1 MRLRGGLDADGGGI
15 CGLAMDERYQSLGIT
30 TVWLRHQAA
39 AGAEDNAGGFRRR
52 LRQIE
57 AGAAE
62 LNLDPAAV
70 HVALEIAAMEADLDV
85 EQRLALVLLITASLA
100 ALQQGST
107 RLPVAGGQAGAPMR
121 QMLRS
126 LCGEAFGP
134 GGPDAMA
141 DAIARLLD
149 SDLAPHVIGRSPDDY
164 RPLIYRSPFIYHHR
178 VRVAEL
184 RLAQLLADRMA
195 QKPPDDSGR
204 VKAALADTMAR
215 PGAIRELEML
225 LSSEQ
230 RDSVANAASQ
240 RLALISGGPGT
251 GKTSIILAILRVLVR
266 MGIEPKQIALAAPTG
281 KAAFR
286 MGESVN
292 EGLARIEDPA
302 GADRLLQD
310 AYPQPCTIHRLL
322 GFSPSRRRFIYHRN
336 NPLDAAAVIV
346 DEGSMLDL
354 SLMERLVGALNPD
367 ARLIVLGDADQL
379 PSVAAGA
386 VFRDVAQAGARED
399 RYRGVCTRLTHS
411 YRMDTNDPAG
421 RAVFSVARAINS
433 ADQSVAA
440 RAGVAGSGFTWCAS
454 PEELDF
460 AGVEF
465 LAGAGMEAFLNR
477 WYAARIRADE
487 VEKLCARVFA
497 EDENGFDDAARAGLE
512 RIFDHT
518 AASRILCFTRVLST
532 GSERINAALHRRR
545 AESGGV
551 APEREFLPGEPVIVV
566 RNDYERMLFNGDQ
579 GVIVRIRRPGGRAAA
594 MAVFKRGGKF
604 DAFHLTALR
613 ESLELCYAATIHKA
627 QGSEFDAVAVLLPE
641 RDLPIL
647 TREALYTAVTRSRR
661 CVVIVGE
668 EELLRTGI
676 ARGIERFSGLGE
688 ELTRLLEQSEE

>member
-1 MRLRGGLDADGGGI
+1 
-15 CGLAMDERYQSLGIT
+15 MDERYESLGIT
-30 TVWLRHQAA
+30 TVWLRHQAG
-39 AGAEDNAGGFRRR
+39 GAEDTAGEFRRR

-62 LNLDPAAV
+62 LNLEPGAV
-70 HVALEIAAMEADLDV
+70 HVAAEIAAMEPDLDD
-85 EQRLALVLLITASLA
+85 EQRLALILLITASLA

-107 RLPVAGGQAGAPMR
+107 RLPVVREDAR
-121 QMLRS
+121 QPKRRILDS

-134 GGPDAMA
+134 GVPDTMA

-149 SDLAPHVIGRSPDDY
+149 TDWAPHVIGRSPDDY
-164 RPLIYRSPFIYHHR
+164 RPLIYLSPFIYHHR

-184 RLAQLLADRMA
+184 KLAQLLAGRMT

-204 VKAALADTMAR
+204 LKAALADTMAR
-215 PGAIRELEML
+215 PGAIRDLKMV
-225 LSSEQ
+225 LSAEQ
-230 RDSVANAASQ
+230 RESVGNAARQ

-266 MGIEPKQIALAAPTG
+266 MGIEPEQIALAAPTG

-286 MGESVN
+286 MGESVR
-292 EGLARIEDPA
+292 EGLTRIEDPA
-302 GADRLLQD
+302 DADRVLKD
-310 AYPQPCTIHRLL
+310 ARPEPRTIHRLL
-322 GFSPSRRRFIYHRN
+322 GFSPSRGRFTYHRN

-346 DEGSMLDL
+346 DEGPMLDL
-354 SLMERLVGALNPD
+354 SLMERLMGALKPD
-367 ARLIVLGDADQL
+367 ARLIMLGDADQL

-386 VFRDVAQAGARED
+386 IFRDVAGAGVQAGARQD

-421 RAVFSVARAINS
+421 RAVFSVAQAINS
-433 ADQSVAA
+433 ADQSVGA
-440 RAGVAGSGFTWCAS
+440 RASAAVSGVTWRAR

-465 LAGAGMEAFLNR
+465 LAGAGMEGFLKQ
-477 WYAARIRADE
+477 WYTARIRSAE
-487 VEKLCARVFA
+487 VEKLCARAFD
-497 EDENGFDDAARAGLE
+497 ENENGFDESARAGLE
-512 RIFDHT
+512 RIFDQM

-545 AESGGV
+545 AESAGV

-566 RNDYERMLFNGDQ
+566 RNDYERTLFNGDQ
-579 GVIVRIRRPGGRAAA
+579 GVIVRIRRPPARAAA
-594 MAVFKRGGKF
+594 MAVFKRDGGF
-604 DAFHLTALR
+604 DAFHLDALR
-613 ESLELCYAATIHKA
+613 ESLELCYATTIHKA
-627 QGSEFDAVAVLLPE
+627 QGSEFDAVAVLLPD

-661 CVVIVGE
+661 GVVMVGE

-676 ARGIERFSGLGE
+676 ARGIQRFSGLGD
-688 ELTRLLEQSEE
+688 ELSRLLARNP